1 MEDIKRRLFLTGAIG
16 CGKSTAIS
24 RALGSKVLRCGGF
37 LTRRRTEGGRK
48 YFCLEKPD
56 GTAGEIFLDVSGSS
70 PTVKPQVFS
79 GFGLSLLCGDAVVLD
94 EIGGIELLSP
104 EFSGALY
111 RLLKS
116 DVPII
121 GVLKSPDSA
130 KTMVKALGM
139 YEEFLPAAE
148 RLRAFLLSD
157 EDTLLYQ
164 CGQYDENALLLA
176 QRWVRKYIN
185 D

>member
-1 MEDIKRRLFLTGAIG
+1 M
-16 CGKSTAIS
+16 
-24 RALGSKVLRCGGF
+24 
-37 LTRRRTEGGRK
+37 
-48 YFCLEKPD
+48 
-56 GTAGEIFLDVSGSS
+56 
-70 PTVKPQVFS
+70 
-79 GFGLSLLCGDAVVLD
+79 LD

-111 RLLKS
+111 RLLES

-121 GVLKSPDSA
+121 GVLKSADSA

-148 RLRAFLLSD
+148 RLRDFLLSD
-157 EDTLLYQ
+157 ECTLLYQ

>member
-1 MEDIKRRLFLTGAIG
+1 MDDIKRRLFFTGPIG

-37 LTRRRTEGGRK
+37 LTRRRQEGSGK
-48 YFCLEKPD
+48 YFSLERPD

-70 PTVKPQVFS
+70 PTVKPEVFS
-79 GFGLSLLCGDAVVLD
+79 GFGLSLLGGDAVVLD

-111 RLLKS
+111 RLLES

-121 GVLKSPDSA
+121 GVLKSAESA
-130 KTMVKALGM
+130 KKMVKALGM